1 MSEETPLQENASEKV
16 KNTIERPGFHE
27 SIKGAIFDIKIYD
40 VFRQVSTGSAASFFA
55 LFIFVIAIFNTLD
68 LSFTV
73 SKEFGKFA
81 RFYEANFPAIH
92 VKDGKAAAL
101 TSDKM
106 PITGVYD
113 DAGEKVTIVV
123 DTTGKTT
130 ELKGAESG
138 VLITNDKII
147 RKSRTG
153 RIVQYPMTEMFRQE
167 ITINKQAVIN
177 LQNAILTKFFPFLL
191 LIGYVITL
199 FLLFSQ
205 AGILSVAGLLMSR
218 YMKLDITFLEMF
230 NIVMYSFVPA
240 LLSVTFLNIFG
251 FFRLLNVMI
260 GFGASRLIFLLI
272 CYSVLMAYMSMALG
286 MIRKKQSAVESAE
299 LTE

>member
-1 MSEETPLQENASEKV
+1 
-16 KNTIERPGFHE
+16 
-27 SIKGAIFDIKIYD
+27 
-40 VFRQVSTGSAASFFA
+40 
-55 LFIFVIAIFNTLD
+55 
-68 LSFTV
+68 
-73 SKEFGKFA
+73 
-81 RFYEANFPAIH
+81 
-92 VKDGKAAAL
+92 
-101 TSDKM
+101 
-106 PITGVYD
+106 
-113 DAGEKVTIVV
+113 
-123 DTTGKTT
+123 
-130 ELKGAESG
+130 
-138 VLITNDKII
+138 
-147 RKSRTG
+147 
-153 RIVQYPMTEMFRQE
+153 MFRQE